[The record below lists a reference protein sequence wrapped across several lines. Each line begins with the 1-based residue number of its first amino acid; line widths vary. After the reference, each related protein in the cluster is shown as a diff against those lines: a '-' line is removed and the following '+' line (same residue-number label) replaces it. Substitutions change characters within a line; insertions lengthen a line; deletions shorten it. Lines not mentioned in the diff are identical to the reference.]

1 MNNELYQRLADASA
15 RYAPLWLITVI
26 AVEGSTPVEAGA
38 KMAVA
43 LDGSI
48 IGSVGG
54 GEIER
59 LVIHRIVAEQPRS
72 LQRWRYDLGLD
83 HPDAEKTGM
92 VCGGFQE
99 MLIEPLFL
107 GTPLFIVGGGHC
119 GVALSAMAART
130 GFTVTVLDDREEW
143 SSPGKHP
150 GAARSVHISYSD
162 IRAHLSPSPDTFV
175 AIMTHGHKHDET
187 VLRQLVR
194 SDWRYLGMMGSS
206 RKIAAVLRRME
217 ADGFTRDELSRVYT
231 PIGFP
236 IGSHTPDEIA
246 VSILAQMI
254 AVRNNLPAQNAN
266 PLL

>member
-1 MNNELYQRLADASA
+1 
-15 RYAPLWLITVI
+15 
-26 AVEGSTPVEAGA
+26 
-38 KMAVA
+38 
-43 LDGSI
+43 
-48 IGSVGG
+48 
-54 GEIER
+54 
-59 LVIHRIVAEQPRS
+59 
-72 LQRWRYDLGLD
+72 
-83 HPDAEKTGM
+83 
-92 VCGGFQE
+92 
-99 MLIEPLFL
+99 
-107 GTPLFIVGGGHC
+107 
-119 GVALSAMAART
+119 
-130 GFTVTVLDDREEW
+130 
-143 SSPGKHP
+143 
-150 GAARSVHISYSD
+150 
-162 IRAHLSPSPDTFV
+162 
-175 AIMTHGHKHDET
+175 MTHGHKHDET